1 MWPWTRFVA
10 PVEND
15 THALRC
21 RMAGYC
27 HGRDHVN
34 VKDLDFENSSKIG
47 FRDAKG
53 RRAAQRGNESH
64 DPSPRTV
71 WRLSAS
77 ARRAGSLHEW
87 PIGRRHTKL
96 RRLEKIGQAAESLPF
111 PSFPGLHHDVDTAL
125 EISIVFD
132 NDSRRFDVSH
142 HVPVF
147 PDRDLLLRVDVPVN
161 GPLHHYFSRR
171 DI

>member
-1 MWPWTRFVA
+1 MAADPLFRSGG
-10 PVEND
+10 ERH
-15 THALRC
+15 THALRR
-21 RMAGYC
+21 RMAGYR
-27 HGRDHVN
+27 HGREHVN
-34 VKDLDFENSSKIG
+34 VQGLDFENSPKIG

-53 RRAAQRGNESH
+53 RRA
-64 DPSPRTV
+64 
-71 WRLSAS
+71 
-77 ARRAGSLHEW
+77 GSLSGW
-87 PIGRRHTKL
+87 PLGRRQTRL
-96 RRLEKIGQAAESLPF
+96 RRLGKIGQAAESLPF